1 MPTPVD
7 RNALA
12 LSMITSLPSWG
23 TWASSMREVDTP
35 FGKIGYRQASIMWI
49 LRHHQV
55 AADNQ
60 STTGLAAHLG
70 IQNSV
75 VTRSCERLEQL
86 GLVERTTD
94 EHDRRRSHVE
104 LTSAGVEAS
113 KYIEELYLHS
123 ILGAMS
129 DLDEATIEELSR
141 ALITLQ
147 RISGH
152 LFQLPPGS

>member
-12 LSMITSLPSWG
+12 LSMITTLPSWG

-104 LTSAGVEAS
+104 LTSAGLEAS
-113 KYIEELYLHS
+113 KYIEELYLRS
-123 ILGAMS
+123 IVGAMA
-129 DLDEATIEELSR
+129 DLDDDAVAELSE
-141 ALITLQ
+141 AVATLQ
-147 RISGH
+147 RIGANLFGH
-152 LFQLPPGS
+152 PPGS